1 MATIPE
7 LARLYGRSER
17 TVLRWKSEGQPI
29 HDPEA
34 MAEIISDKK
43 SRRGVSKFA
52 PKQPVVATKPA
63 EEPKPQRDELLDALH
78 AAEAA
83 LIRSHFA
90 VVALRFHLKEANPE
104 LYEKLSE
111 VLEITR
117 PFVEEPEA

>member
-34 MAEIISDKK
+34 MAEIVSGKK

-52 PKQPVVATKPA
+52 PKSQIAAPKIA
-63 EEPKPQRDELLDALH
+63 EEQDELLDALN
-78 AAEAA
+78 AAESAI
-83 LIRSHFA
+83 IRSHFA
-90 VVALRFHLKEANPE
+90 VVALRFDLKESNPD
-104 LYEKLSE
+104 LCDKLGE

-117 PFVEEPEA
+117 RFVEESEA